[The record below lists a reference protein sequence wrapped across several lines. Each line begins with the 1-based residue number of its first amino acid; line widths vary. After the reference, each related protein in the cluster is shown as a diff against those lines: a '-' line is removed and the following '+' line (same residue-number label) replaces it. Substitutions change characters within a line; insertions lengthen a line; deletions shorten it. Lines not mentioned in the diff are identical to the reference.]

1 MLRHTF
7 CTNMANSEMDV
18 KNLQYVMGDATVNST
33 LNVYAHSSYEY
44 AAIQTFALTE
54 DKTVV

>member
-1 MLRHTF
+1 
-7 CTNMANSEMDV
+7 MANSEMDV
-18 KNLQYVMGDATVNST
+18 KSLQYVVMGDATVNST

>member
-1 MLRHTF
+1 
-7 CTNMANSEMDV
+7 MANSEMDV
-18 KNLQYVMGDATVNST
+18 KNLQYVMGDATVNIT